1 MKKFSLITLSVLL
14 FVMISSAQSA
24 KKFYKTGVVFMESE
38 KYQDA
43 VDNYTKSLDIDPN
56 YMKSYVARAKCY
68 VKLNKAQE
76 AFNDYVRAS
85 ILEPKEED
93 YTYEAS
99 RIALDMKSYEDAIKY
114 ADKSLALDKKML
126 SAYHVKIRSLYYI
139 NRYDE
144 ALETANK
151 AVDVKRTY
159 GTYLDKAEMLFAKK
173 EYKSAQDIYQLAI
186 NKEPNEITAFIG
198 IANAYYQQG
207 MYDQAVNAANS
218 ALRQDQRSKDAYW
231 IRAFAYHKKMD
242 YMSAINDLSQI
253 IVLYPNE
260 DYVNDVLYKRGEIY
274 YDFQQNNN
282 AINDFTRIIDKDPK
296 YYQAYFKR
304 ASSYES
310 IHNFDKAIDD
320 YEKLDKLGLT
330 DEAAITMLGAAHVRL
345 FELKRED
352 NKPVI
357 VITEPSIVNKKIQI
371 IKGIEIQT
379 ISGRVDDESE
389 IKSLKINGVEVAF
402 DSTSK
407 KHEFFT
413 DVIVKEKSEITFVAS
428 DIYDNVRTDKY
439 GIQRTEVD
447 PPEISLVTPYAS
459 DDGQIYLESESP
471 SLYIEGTI
479 IDASKIAS
487 ITIDSVIASYIPTT
501 INPSFAATISIANK
515 SKVTLIATD
524 IFGNTTTKEFIL
536 NREGAQIAANN
547 PMGKTWVVFIENSDY
562 KTFATLNG
570 PTKDISLMKSALSKY
585 VINNIITK
593 RNMTKQQMQKF
604 FSIELRDMVVK
615 NHVSSI
621 VVWYAGHGKY
631 LNNSG
636 YWIPVD
642 GKTDDE
648 FTYFNITALKAA
660 MQSYS
665 STITHTLV
673 ITDACE
679 SGPSF
684 YQAMRGGDD
693 DVRDCSDWKAT
704 KFKSSQVFSSAG
716 YELASDNS
724 QFTKTFANT
733 LIHNPNSCIPIGS
746 IVKKVK
752 SAVAKNK
759 QQEPQ
764 FGKIDG
770 LPDENG
776 TFFFMRK

>member
-1 MKKFSLITLSVLL
+1 MKKFSIMVLSVLL
-14 FVMISSAQSA
+14 FVTISSAQSA
-24 KKFYKTGVVFMESE
+24 KKFYKTGLVFMESE

-68 VKLNKAQE
+68 VKLNKAKE
-76 AFNDYVRAS
+76 AFLDYERAS
-85 ILEPKEED
+85 VLEPKNED

-99 RIALDMKSYEDAIKY
+99 RIALEMKSYEDAIKY
-114 ADKSLALDKKML
+114 ADKSLLIDKKML
-126 SAYHVKIRSLYYI
+126 KAYHVKIRSLYYI

-144 ALETANK
+144 ALEAANK
-151 AVDVKRTY
+151 AVDVKRTF
-159 GTYLDKAEMLFAKK
+159 GTYYDKAEILFAKK
-173 EYKSAQDIYQLAI
+173 QYKESQDNYQLAI
-186 NKEPNEITAFIG
+186 NKDPNEITGYIG
-198 IANAYYQQG
+198 IANAYFQQG

-253 IVLYPNE
+253 VVLYPKE
-260 DYVNDVLYKRGEIY
+260 TYVNDVLYKRGEIY
-274 YDFQQNNN
+274 FDFQQHTN
-282 AINDFTRIIDKDPK
+282 AINDFTNIIDKNPT

-310 IHNFDKAIDD
+310 IHNFDKAIED

-330 DEAAITMLGAAHVRL
+330 DEAAITMLGAAHIRL

-352 NKPVI
+352 DKPVI
-357 VITEPSIVNKKIQI
+357 VILEPSIKDKKIQI
-371 IKGIEIQT
+371 IKGKELQT
-379 ISGRVDDESE
+379 ISGRVDDVSE
-389 IKSLKINGVEVAF
+389 IKSFKINGVEVAF

-407 KHEFFT
+407 KMEFFA
-413 DVIVKEKSEITFVAS
+413 DVVVKGKKELTFVAS
-428 DIYDNVRTDKY
+428 DVYDNVRTDKY
-439 GIQRTEVD
+439 PIQRTEVD
-447 PPEISLVTPYAS
+447 APEILLVQPFAS
-459 DDGQIYLESESP
+459 DDGQIYLDSESP

-479 IDASKIAS
+479 ADASNIAS
-487 ITIDSVIASYIPTT
+487 ITIDSVNASYIPNT
-501 INPSFAATISIANK
+501 INPSFAATISIVNK
-515 SKVTLIATD
+515 NKITLIATD
-524 IFGNTTTKEFIL
+524 VFGNTTTKEFIL

-547 PMGKTWVVFIENSDY
+547 PMGKTWVVFIENSNY
-562 KTFATLNG
+562 ETFASLNG

-585 VINNIITK
+585 VINNIIHK
-593 RNMTKQQMQKF
+593 RNMTKMEMQKF

-693 DVRDCSDWKAT
+693 DERDCSDWKAT

-724 QFTKTFANT
+724 QFTKTFASS